1 MGGWRHSR
9 KRHCLHWLSVIAHK
23 LCYTAYVRKNVT
35 LTVEDEL
42 LREARKVAVDRHTS
56 VNQLVREYLTG
67 LVREA
72 GGQQAALARMEE
84 LFRTTHVE
92 IGPRSWT
99 REDLHER

>member
-1 MGGWRHSR
+1 M
-9 KRHCLHWLSVIAHK
+9 
-23 LCYTAYVRKNVT
+23 T
-35 LTVEDEL
+35 LTVEDDL

-72 GGQQAALARMEE
+72 GGQQAALARMDEV
-84 LFRTTHVE
+84 FRTTRVE
-92 IGPRSWT
+92 VGGRSWT